1 MEIKIVK
8 KMNKEKKAY
17 IALLVD
23 LEYTQKVLSFNPQD
37 IAEICGL
44 SVRELHERLEDGLS
58 MVIGEINL

>member
-1 MEIKIVK
+1 MEIKIIK
-8 KMNKEKKAY
+8 KLNKDKKAY

-44 SVRELHERLEDGLS
+44 SVRELHERLEDGLPL
-58 MVIGEINL
+58 VIGEINL